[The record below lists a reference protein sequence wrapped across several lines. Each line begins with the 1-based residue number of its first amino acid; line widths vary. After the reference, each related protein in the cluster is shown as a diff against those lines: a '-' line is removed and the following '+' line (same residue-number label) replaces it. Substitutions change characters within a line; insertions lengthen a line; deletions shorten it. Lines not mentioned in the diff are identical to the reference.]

1 MLAHPT
7 KGVGEV
13 MKKFDEAAFTCEYK
27 YDGERAQVCVCVF
40 VCVHVGGEVTECN
53 CLFFSCL
60 ASNICLLNF
69 VCIYLSAVFFEYEVL
84 LFCASR
90 CVHLTV
96 CSRAWCFGTV
106 CVCACVRACVPILL
120 R

>member
-40 VCVHVGGEVTECN
+40 GGCVGEGVG
-53 CLFFSCL
+53 
-60 ASNICLLNF
+60 
-69 VCIYLSAVFFEYEVL
+69 
-84 LFCASR
+84 
-90 CVHLTV
+90 
-96 CSRAWCFGTV
+96 V
-106 CVCACVRACVPILL
+106 CVCVTQWHKGVNGLFQYQLNSGYHVAGHWWLG
-120 R
+120 